1 VSILT
6 NTLPCKR
13 QQAYLSGTVK
23 DRKEMNFCSPGPLL
37 IDHQKELA
45 QNLEQLQIA
54 HFPTKPAHL
63 TSFTY
68 DVIYPEAV
76 IWAIKRLDKCT
87 LTKAVSTYKAGFRQ
101 TSEEAIKQKCNELL
115 AEWSNQ
121 ENNNRLAESSVN
133 STDSIENESSLS
145 LNNTA
150 MSDISASVADA
161 IDLIVERIE
170 KQNFKELDLPELGF

>member
-1 VSILT
+1 MIVPTLILD
-6 NTLPCKR
+6 
-13 QQAYLSGTVK
+13 A
-23 DRKEMNFCSPGPLL
+23 M
-37 IDHQKELA
+37 A
-45 QNLEQLQIA
+45 M
-54 HFPTKPAHL
+54 
-63 TSFTY
+63 TSS
-68 DVIYPEAV
+68 
-76 IWAIKRLDKCT
+76 K
-87 LTKAVSTYKAGFRQ
+87 

-170 KQNFKELDLPELGF
+170 KQHFKDLDLPELEF